1 MMEPSRPWQLPLAG
15 LVAMMLLAACG
26 RSEAP
31 SSPAPSAAAPAAA
44 TNTPAPAADAKP
56 TVPTAQYSVPVE
68 YRTLENGLKVV
79 VSVDRTAPL
88 ATVAVYYHTG
98 LRNEPKGRTGF
109 AHLFEHMMFQGSE
122 NLPKGEFDKLIT
134 GNGGVL
140 NGSTRMDFTNYFEV
154 VPVHVLETALW
165 AEADRMARLSVTEEN
180 LINQQGVVSNEV
192 RVNVLNRPYGGFP
205 WLDMPQYANEN
216 WYNAH
221 NFYGDLADLEAA
233 NMEDVLDFY
242 RTFYAPNNAALVVV
256 GDVDPEEVFALVEKH
271 FGKIP
276 ARELP
281 QPPDLSEPRQEQE
294 KFARKT
300 DPLAPKPALAFA
312 YHVPERNTP
321 EYFAMGLLST
331 ILTGG
336 EDSLLHQELVQKRGY
351 AGGVSG
357 GINLLGN
364 MFNYEGPMIYT
375 VSLIHDDRHSAQE
388 IIAAVDE
395 VVDRLR
401 AEPVDEDTMNRALTK
416 FRSGF
421 YSAQNATYGFGR
433 ADLLASFALFD
444 DDPARIN
451 TIEAAM
457 RAVTPEL
464 IVETAKEYLRPANR
478 TVLVVEPGA
487 DRPAPAG
494 QEG

>member
-1 MMEPSRPWQLPLAG
+1 MRLGAA
-15 LVAMMLLAACG
+15 VAILMLAACG
-26 RSEAP
+26 TTAP
-31 SSPAPSAAAPAAA
+31 PPEPAGSAAPPASAAPASGAE
-44 TNTPAPAADAKP
+44 TRYT
-56 TVPTAQYSVPVE
+56 VPVE
-68 YRTLENGLKVV
+68 YRTLANGLKVV

-154 VPVHVLETALW
+154 VPVHMLSPALW
-165 AEADRMARLSVTEEN
+165 AEADRMARLDVTEEN
-180 LINQQGVVSNEV
+180 LINQIGVVSNEV
-192 RVNVLNRPYGGFP
+192 RVNVMNRPYGGFP

-233 NMEDVLDFY
+233 TLADVKSFY
-242 RTFYAPNNAALVVV
+242 RTYYAPNNAVVAVV
-256 GDVDPEEVFALVEKH
+256 GDVDPEEVFALVEEH
-271 FGKIP
+271 FGDIP
-276 ARELP
+276 SRDLP
-281 QPPDLSEPRQEQE
+281 APPDLSEPRQERQ
-294 KFARKT
+294 KFARKV
-300 DPLAPKPALAFA
+300 DPLAPRPALAFA
-312 YHVPERNTP
+312 YHVPARNTP
-321 EYFAMGLLST
+321 EFYAMGLLST

-336 EDSLLHQELVQKRGY
+336 EDSLLHQALVQERGF

-364 MFNYEGPMIYT
+364 LFNYEGPMLYT
-375 VSLIHDDRHSAQE
+375 VSLVHDDRHSAEE
-388 IIAAVDE
+388 IMAAADAVI
-395 VVDRLR
+395 DRLR
-401 AEPVDEDTMNRALTK
+401 AEPVDVDTLHRALTK
-416 FRSGF
+416 FRSSF
-421 YSAQNATYGFGR
+421 YSAQNSTYGFGR

-444 DDPARIN
+444 DDPGRIN
-451 TIEAAM
+451 RIEDEM
-457 RAVTPEL
+457 RAVTPAL
-464 IVETAKEYLRPANR
+464 ILATAKEYLRPDNR
-478 TVLVVEPGA
+478 TVLVIEPGVA
-487 DRPAPAG
+487 APATADG

>member
-1 MMEPSRPWQLPLAG
+1 MTRPLRAWLG
-15 LVAMMLLAACG
+15 ILAAPLLTSACG
-26 RSEAP
+26 KTEP
-31 SSPAPSAAAPAAA
+31 PTAPAASA
-44 TNTPAPAADAKP
+44 RPAAEAEAPADGG
-56 TVPTAQYSVPVE
+56 TTRYTVPVE
-68 YRTLENGLKVV
+68 YRTLDNGLKVV

-154 VPVHVLETALW
+154 VPVHMLEPTLW
-165 AEADRMARLSVTEEN
+165 AEADRMARLDVTEEN
-180 LINQQGVVSNEV
+180 LINQIGVVSNEV

-205 WLDMPQYANEN
+205 WLDMPQHANEN

-221 NFYGDLADLEAA
+221 NFYGDLEDLEAA
-233 NMEDVLDFY
+233 TLEDVKKFY
-242 RTFYAPNNAALVVV
+242 RTYYAPNNAAVAVV
-256 GDVDPEEVFALVEKH
+256 GDVDPAEVFALVEKY
-271 FGKIP
+271 FGEIP

-281 QPPDLSEPRQEQE
+281 PPPDLAEPRQERE
-294 KFARKT
+294 KFARET
-300 DPLAPKPALAFA
+300 DPLAPRPALAFA
-312 YHVPERNTP
+312 YHVPARNTP
-321 EYFAMGLLST
+321 EYYAMGLLST

-336 EDSLLHQELVQKRGY
+336 EDSLLHQQLVQEGGY

-364 MFNYEGPMIYT
+364 LFNYQGPMLYI
-375 VSLIHDDRHSAQE
+375 VSLVHDDRHSAEE
-388 IIAAVDE
+388 IIAATDE
-395 VVDRLR
+395 VIDRLR
-401 AEPVDEDTMNRALTK
+401 AEPVDADTLNRALTK

-421 YSAQNATYGFGR
+421 YSAQNSTYGFGR

-451 TIEAAM
+451 RIEDEM

-464 IVETAKEYLRPANR
+464 ILETAKEYLRPGNR
-478 TVLVVEPGA
+478 TVLVIEPGA
-487 DRPAPAG
+487 GSG
-494 QEG
+494 QED